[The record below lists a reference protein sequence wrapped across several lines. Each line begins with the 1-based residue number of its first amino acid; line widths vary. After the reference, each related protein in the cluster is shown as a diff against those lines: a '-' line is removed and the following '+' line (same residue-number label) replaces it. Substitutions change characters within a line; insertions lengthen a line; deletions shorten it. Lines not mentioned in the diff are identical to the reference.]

1 MLTIRTDLA
10 MEAHQLWREKAGETT
25 KLSGVSAREEELEGF
40 PLNRV
45 EILDQE
51 GETALGKPRGTYL
64 TLDVSALWR
73 REEDVFLRAARAVA
87 ALLEPLLPEKG
98 PVLAAGLGNPAM
110 TADALG
116 PRMLDHLLVT
126 RHLQEVLPGF
136 RSVAGLGAGVL
147 GSTGMEAAEWVR
159 GAADH
164 VKPAAVV
171 VVDALA
177 ARSLDRLCASNA
189 SDGAG
194 GLIGSVMSGVRSCFN
209 ICSCARLR

>member
-73 REEDVFLRAARAVA
+73 RII
-87 ALLEPLLPEKG
+87 
-98 PVLAAGLGNPAM
+98 LAANRAM
-110 TADALG
+110 VHEMMDK
-116 PRMLDHLLVT
+116 D
-126 RHLQEVLPGF
+126 
-136 RSVAGLGAGVL
+136 
-147 GSTGMEAAEWVR
+147 
-159 GAADH
+159 
-164 VKPAAVV
+164 K
-171 VVDALA
+171 
-177 ARSLDRLCASNA
+177 
-189 SDGAG
+189 
-194 GLIGSVMSGVRSCFN
+194 SGQ
-209 ICSCARLR
+209 

>member
-87 ALLEPLLPEKG
+87 ALLERPL
-98 PVLAAGLGNPAM
+98 
-110 TADALG
+110 
-116 PRMLDHLLVT
+116 
-126 RHLQEVLPGF
+126 
-136 RSVAGLGAGVL
+136 
-147 GSTGMEAAEWVR
+147 
-159 GAADH
+159 
-164 VKPAAVV
+164 
-171 VVDALA
+171 
-177 ARSLDRLCASNA
+177 
-189 SDGAG
+189 
-194 GLIGSVMSGVRSCFN
+194 SVM
-209 ICSCARLR
+209 A